1 LFAWRRQA
9 RREADGGI
17 GGLPF
22 ARVMVETT
30 SAPAPSVESG
40 AETKSADTRPHVI
53 EPDVEGSSVWI
64 WPGAESAMATA
75 IIGALKAAKGS
86 VRRARFGC

>member
-1 LFAWRRQA
+1 MFAWRRQA